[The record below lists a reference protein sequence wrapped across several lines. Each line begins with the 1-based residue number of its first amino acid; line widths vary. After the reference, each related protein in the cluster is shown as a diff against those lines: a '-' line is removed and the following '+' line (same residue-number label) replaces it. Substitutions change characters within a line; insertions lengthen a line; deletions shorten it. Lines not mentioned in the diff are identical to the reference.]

1 MAEPPT
7 QVPTDSVPVERPGI
21 PGGKRDR
28 NRRARVASLASAA
41 LELFLVQGIEGTS
54 IDDITKKAG
63 TAKGSFY
70 RYFSGKEAL
79 VEALI
84 APISEG
90 FAVAF
95 SRCGEALSQA
105 RSPEEMTEAYTAIGA
120 ALSITILGNPDLV
133 RLYLQENRGAAR
145 GARAPI
151 VALADRIRESAIAIT
166 TTAHAHGLLRAF
178 PAEISALVVIGASER
193 LVLATLNGRIAH
205 PERLP
210 EQVTQ
215 LVLEGLAGDR

>member
-1 MAEPPT
+1 MSDSTTE
-7 QVPTDSVPVERPGI
+7 VPTEAVPTERPGV

-28 NRRARVASLASAA
+28 NRRARVAALASCA
-41 LELFLVQGIEGTS
+41 LELFLEQGIEGTS

-84 APISEG
+84 APISGG
-90 FAVAF
+90 FASAF
-95 SRCGEALSQA
+95 SRCDEALTLA
-105 RSPEEMTEAYTAIGA
+105 RSRGEMTAAYTEVGA
-120 ALSITILGNPDLV
+120 NLSITILGHPDLV

-151 VALADRIRESAIAIT
+151 VALADRIRDSAIAIT
-166 TTAHAHGLLRAF
+166 ATAHAHGLLRAF

-215 LVLEGLAGDR
+215 LVLEGLAGEG